1 MKSSALL
8 IAAALFFA
16 PAAFAEDDQCS
27 ASIDQLEEAMDQREL
42 TDTLED
48 QVDQL
53 KDQAEQ
59 YQDDKNTAECVST
72 VDQAMQ
78 LLNSAPM
85 KN

>member
-1 MKSSALL
+1 MKSPALL

-16 PAAFAEDDQCS
+16 PAAFADDDQCS
-27 ASIDQLEEAMDQREL
+27 ASIDQLDEAMDQREL

-59 YQDDKNTAECVST
+59 YKDDDNTAECVST

-78 LLNSAPM
+78 LLNSAPL